1 MPKRAKIASDSEDEP
16 LAKTK
21 VKLTNL
27 PESMA
32 GRNKKRP
39 KKSKSKKATPPA
51 SGSPDPQVEPDL
63 PTLESIDQDW
73 LQMAHTLYIISTS

>member
-1 MPKRAKIASDSEDEP
+1 MPKRAKQASDSEDEP

-32 GRNKKRP
+32 GRNKK
-39 KKSKSKKATPPA
+39 SKSKKPKSKKVPPPA

-63 PTLESIDQDW
+63 PTLESISQDW
-73 LQMAHTLYIISTS
+73 LQF